1 MMHMKS
7 VLDLS
12 RMKEIA
18 ISNKSA
24 LREVIFWDHCSLNER
39 SLRFINKVLDNNNGS
54 LTITPRVTFFS
65 TLSWSS

>member
-1 MMHMKS
+1 MAVILSYFEKSISLYLSISSIPISIDLYRNYLSMMHMKS

-24 LREVIFWDHCSLNER
+24 LKEVIFWDHCSLN
-39 SLRFINKVLDNNNGS
+39 
-54 LTITPRVTFFS
+54 
-65 TLSWSS
+65 